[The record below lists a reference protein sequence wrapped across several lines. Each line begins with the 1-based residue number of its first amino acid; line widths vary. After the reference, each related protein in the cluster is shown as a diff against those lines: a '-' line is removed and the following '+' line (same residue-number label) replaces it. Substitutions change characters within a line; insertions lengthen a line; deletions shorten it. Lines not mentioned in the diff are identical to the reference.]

1 MLIGCCKF
9 VFTSDCRQV
18 VISVCLPR
26 NVDMMLSVCLP
37 RNVDM
42 MLSVCLPRNVDG
54 VL

>member
-1 MLIGCCKF
+1 MCLPQNADRCCKC

-26 NVDMMLSVCLP
+26 IVDT
-37 RNVDM
+37 

-54 VL
+54 VV